1 MSYYQTTISF
11 VKPTILKSTED
22 KVLDDCK
29 QAFTGSLSVKTCC
42 GDLICIQGDDK
53 LSFGSMIKLLNI
65 LESNGLSVDDVRLYF
80 NESREY

>member
-22 KVLDDCK
+22 KVLSDCK
-29 QAFTGSLSVKTCC
+29 QAFTGNLSVKTCC
-42 GDLICIQGDDK
+42 GDLICVQGDEK
-53 LSFGSMIKLLNI
+53 LSFGGIIKLLNI
-65 LESNGLSVDDVRLYF
+65 LETNGLTVDDVRLYL

>member
-22 KVLDDCK
+22 KVLSDCK
-29 QAFTGSLSVKTCC
+29 QAFTGNLSVKTCC
-42 GDLICIQGDDK
+42 GDLVCIKGYEK
-53 LSFGSMIKLLNI
+53 LSFDNIIKLLNI
-65 LESNGLSVDDVRLYF
+65 LKTNGLTVYDVQLYL